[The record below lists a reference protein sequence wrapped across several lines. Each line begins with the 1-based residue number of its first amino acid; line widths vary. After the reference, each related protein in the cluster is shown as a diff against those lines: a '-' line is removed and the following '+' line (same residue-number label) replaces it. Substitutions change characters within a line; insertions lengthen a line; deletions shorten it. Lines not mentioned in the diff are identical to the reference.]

1 MPVPAYAKTGCD
13 GYAISGYMPYTN
25 MLSACA
31 RACALRCFWWP
42 YSILSGS
49 ACPGWRHRRHW
60 QVQEQFALQLTDVEM
75 AELVAFLE
83 SLSGENIA
91 ELVAEARQ
99 ARAGNVT
106 VDHCH

>member
-1 MPVPAYAKTGCD
+1 
-13 GYAISGYMPYTN
+13 
-25 MLSACA
+25 
-31 RACALRCFWWP
+31 
-42 YSILSGS
+42 
-49 ACPGWRHRRHW
+49 
-60 QVQEQFALQLTDVEM
+60 
-75 AELVAFLE
+75 VAFLE